1 MSRTA
6 ALLCCFLLTAVF
18 ICAQNPAAN
27 PAATSSPPQRPLA
40 TQPIGPPPP
49 NATAKELEDT
59 GDLLRAR
66 KSYAD
71 AIDYYNAAI
80 RRGGENGGLR
90 NKIGMAKLLSQRKD
104 AQKEFERAIK
114 LEPNNPDPRCNLGV
128 YWYSLRKNNGRAIK
142 YYLEAIQLD
151 AERASFHSALGTA
164 YMDSKQYVKANE
176 EYMRALELDPG
187 VFEHSS
193 PYAVSAHALPIEERA
208 RFYFDIA
215 KLYAQRG
222 DTERALRYLEKAKED
237 GYQKLAEALTATQFD
252 KLRSDPR
259 FQQVVNPKPATQ
271 PRE

>member
-6 ALLCCFLLTAVF
+6 VLLFCSLLTAVF

-27 PAATSSPPQRPLA
+27 PAVPSQTEERPLA
-40 TQPIGPPPP
+40 TQPIGPPPA
-49 NATAKELEDT
+49 NATAKELEAS

-71 AIDYYNAAI
+71 AIDYYVAAI
-80 RRGGENGGLR
+80 KRGGETGGLR
-90 NKIGMAKLLSQRKD
+90 NKIGMAKLLMQHKD

-128 YWYSLRKNNGRAIK
+128 YWYSLRKNNGKAIK
-142 YYLEAIQLD
+142 YYLDAIALD
-151 AERASFHSALGTA
+151 PDRASFHSALGTA
-164 YMDSKQYVKANE
+164 YMDSKQYAKANE

-215 KLYAQRG
+215 ILYAQRG
-222 DTERALRYLEKAKED
+222 DTERALRY
-237 GYQKLAEALTATQFD
+237 
-252 KLRSDPR
+252 
-259 FQQVVNPKPATQ
+259 
-271 PRE
+271 